1 MEQQRSVI
9 RRCPRVRES
18 ATQSRGSCGRTS
30 TDRAHLHRWPPIRAA
45 SPPCASPVRGWCRAG
60 PAPAAHRHAQLWLSS
75 RTRQEKVMMALRRVV
90 GSARVVNEDQRLGG
104 VVRSLKATAPVEG
117 ELAFRC
123 LVKHG
128 AAAGQLGGSV
138 RPFPIVGRGL
148 DDEKSP
154 SIVDSQSRL
163 RKGIPQ
169 RNPAAAR

>member
-1 MEQQRSVI
+1 
-9 RRCPRVRES
+9 
-18 ATQSRGSCGRTS
+18 
-30 TDRAHLHRWPPIRAA
+30 
-45 SPPCASPVRGWCRAG
+45 
-60 PAPAAHRHAQLWLSS
+60 
-75 RTRQEKVMMALRRVV
+75 MALRRVV
-90 GSARVVNEDQRLGG
+90 RSARVVNEDQRLG

-128 AAAGQLGGSV
+128 AAAGQLDGSV